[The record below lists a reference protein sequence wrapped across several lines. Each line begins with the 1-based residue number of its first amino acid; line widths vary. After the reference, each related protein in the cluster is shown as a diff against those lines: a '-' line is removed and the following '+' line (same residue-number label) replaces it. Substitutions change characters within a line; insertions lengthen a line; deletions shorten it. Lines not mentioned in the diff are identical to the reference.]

1 MFAGI
6 VLIAAFVFCCFP
18 SDSVLASEK
27 PPFTDYCQRLEQE
40 VQGRKHGFLA
50 AGAFNATMA
59 HEPRH
64 VEQYLEA
71 AAIVFGEIREA
82 TERGDVMARIGG
94 QPKHTM
100 FARLTN

>member
-50 AGAFNATMA
+50 GGGFKHGRYIAQKAGTPLCKLHVTMLNKMGIETKSFA
-59 HEPRH
+59 
-64 VEQYLEA
+64 QST
-71 AAIVFGEIREA
+71 GE
-82 TERGDVMARIGG
+82 
-94 QPKHTM
+94 
-100 FARLTN
+100 LTW